1 MGAKSMGRYLA
12 RRMLAVIA
20 TFLLITLGSF
30 VLLHVTPGDPATS
43 DAAFA
48 TSATPA
54 ELRARVRAQFGLD
67 QPLHQRYFDWLAR
80 IVRFDFG
87 QSFRDG
93 RPVRDKIAERL
104 LPTLGLAGTALFVAL
119 LIAIPVGVRAAER
132 AGGWFDRIVAG
143 VMLRVVGRAAVC
155 PGYGVDRHRGA
166 GWNLLPFVGMDSGH
180 QDGPV
185 PTFIERGLDVL
196 RHGVLIGI
204 CFVYPL
210 AAYLIRFVR
219 DNMTEVLSADYIR
232 AARARGVSPRRIRYR
247 HALPNALLPLLTV
260 MGMLLTAVLGGAV
273 ILEVMFSWPGLGLL
287 MFDAAMQRDYPVI
300 MGLTVLTSVAVLAA
314 TLVVDMLY
322 TVADPRVRLT

>member
-1 MGAKSMGRYLA
+1 
-12 RRMLAVIA
+12 
-20 TFLLITLGSF
+20 
-30 VLLHVTPGDPATS
+30 
-43 DAAFA
+43 
-48 TSATPA
+48 
-54 ELRARVRAQFGLD
+54 
-67 QPLHQRYFDWLAR
+67 
-80 IVRFDFG
+80 
-87 QSFRDG
+87 
-93 RPVRDKIAERL
+93 VRDKIGERL

-143 VMLRVVGRAAVC
+143 LCFGLSAV
-155 PGYGVDRHRGA
+155 PPYVLGMVLIVTVGA

-247 HALPNALLPLLTV
+247 HALPNALIPLLTV

-314 TLVVDMLY
+314 TFVVDVLY